1 MYLEFRNSNP
11 TNFEIIPDRIL
22 LPAYESLAVKIQY
35 SPTNLDVVESGNIV
49 FENATVG
56 KWEYN
61 VEGKGMLPTLM
72 EPHPISTSV

>member
-1 MYLEFRNSNP
+1 LEFRNSNP